1 MGIKPSRAATPN
13 ASMGSELSSAPR
25 LCSDRTTAKGR
36 SLQRYPCSAGGSA
49 TIAGGAAGWQAPRR
63 RQGPRCDRAAELRAG
78 HNLPPPRE
86 SDRAKPAHGGVKT
99 KNFAQIVLIYAGL
112 ERSELASASAKQK
125 QLIAAVFDALLPSRP
140 WFCPRKPRA
149 LPPVSGEAGCSVA
162 ADDLRHGCLAPIC
175 SAMSPLFL
183 ARPLPLHFPLL

>member
-1 MGIKPSRAATPN
+1 MLVLVSPI
-13 ASMGSELSSAPR
+13 ELNQPMVA
-25 LCSDRTTAKGR
+25 
-36 SLQRYPCSAGGSA
+36 
-49 TIAGGAAGWQAPRR
+49 
-63 RQGPRCDRAAELRAG
+63 
-78 HNLPPPRE
+78 
-86 SDRAKPAHGGVKT
+86 GGVKT

>member
-1 MGIKPSRAATPN
+1 MPRARGLLRGTL
-13 ASMGSELSSAPR
+13 LS
-25 LCSDRTTAKGR
+25 GV
-36 SLQRYPCSAGGSA
+36 
-49 TIAGGAAGWQAPRR
+49 AAGAVSSLVCTPSDAQLS
-63 RQGPRCDRAAELRAG
+63 G
-78 HNLPPPRE
+78 E

-112 ERSELASASAKQK
+112 ERSELASASAKHK

-149 LPPVSGEAGCSVA
+149 LPPVAGEAGCSVA
-162 ADDLRHGCLAPIC
+162 ADDLCHGYLAPIC

>member
-1 MGIKPSRAATPN
+1 M
-13 ASMGSELSSAPR
+13 
-25 LCSDRTTAKGR
+25 
-36 SLQRYPCSAGGSA
+36 LQV
-49 TIAGGAAGWQAPRR
+49 
-63 RQGPRCDRAAELRAG
+63 
-78 HNLPPPRE
+78 E

-149 LPPVSGEAGCSVA
+149 LPPVAGEAGCSVA
-162 ADDLRHGCLAPIC
+162 ADDLCHGYLAPIC
-175 SAMSPLFL
+175 STGPAVVVT
-183 ARPLPLHFPLL
+183 